1 MNNYLTGRNF
11 IALTLA
17 AGTLSAASMT
27 VLAGDSAATSGRG
40 IGTRSTATASRHQ
53 APATA
58 NPMVA
63 AQQARVIHAQRHADV
78 KALRQLSAL
87 ATLAQAADAAAAA
100 QRAAEQ
106 AAQSAAAAAAAP
118 PAAARPAEVP
128 APVVALTGNAAL
140 EAATQA
146 VQTPMW
152 ACIRTAE
159 SGANYSLISGAYG
172 ILISSWNAYSYL
184 WSPYGGWST
193 PGEAPPAVQ
202 DYVAYSLYQIGG
214 GFGGWNNYCTG
225 R

>member
-11 IALTLA
+11 IALTIA

-27 VLAGDSAATSGRG
+27 VLASDSAATSGRAL
-40 IGTRSTATASRHQ
+40 SAHSASTASRHQ

-63 AQQARVIHAQRHADV
+63 AQRARVIHAQRHADV

-87 ATLAQAADAAAAA
+87 AAIAQAADAAAAT
-100 QRAAEQ
+100 QRAADQ
-106 AAQSAAAAAAAP
+106 AAQAAAAAAAP
-118 PAAARPAEVP
+118 PASAPPATVP
-128 APVVALTGNAAL
+128 EPAVALTGNAAL
-140 EAATQA
+140 DAATQA

-184 WSPYGGWST
+184 WSPYGSWST

-202 DYVAYSLYQIGG
+202 DYVAYSFYQIGG
-214 GFGGWNNYCTG
+214 GYGGWNNYCTG